1 MNDHRLTRAYLESLS
16 TDDLSRTASEC
27 GLELP
32 SELNRNFV
40 IEEILDFAVEDDSV
54 SDDEDTL
61 TDDPGT
67 VPVHSSLP
75 ENYNDTFIGVLLR
88 DPLWAYAFWEIR
100 ASERE
105 ARENMTGFS
114 GYRLRVSA
122 LTGNKPNPDDEC
134 FMIPVGIDDSAWY
147 VCLPGS
153 CGWFRLELLAAQS
166 AGFDVLAASAPFR
179 VPRGRINTDSVG
191 EEGSLPEILRLSGL
205 DELRVLKSG
214 DAVSRLIQHCES

>member
-16 TDDLSRTASEC
+16 TDDLSRMASEY

-32 SELNRNFV
+32 FELNRIFV
-40 IEEILDFAVEDDSV
+40 IEEILDAVVEDDSV
-54 SDDEDTL
+54 SDDDENL
-61 TDDPGT
+61 TDDLGS

-75 ENYNDTFIGVLLR
+75 ESYNDTFIGVLLR

-105 ARENMTGFS
+105 ARENMTGFT
-114 GYRLRVSA
+114 GYRLRVSS
-122 LTGNKPNPDDEC
+122 LTGNKPNSDDEC
-134 FMIPVGIDDSAWY
+134 FMITVGIDDSAWY

-153 CGWFRLELLAAQS
+153 CGWFRLELLAAHS
-166 AGFDVLAASAPFR
+166 AGFDVMAASAPFR
-179 VPRGRINTDSVG
+179 VPRGRINTEALG
-191 EEGSLPEILRLSGL
+191 EDGNSPEILRLSGL
-205 DELRVLKSG
+205 DELRVLQSG